1 MILTK
6 LTQECKINRE
16 KKFFKDVK
24 KVKLERFQCFL
35 YGRLISLLL
44 TSSIVS
50 TGKKILWVESK
61 KEISP
66 MKSFG
71 IVKEFFSS
79 FRGKIFQG
87 EIVLIRF
94 LSKIIESIM
103 KYGVKSKKKG
113 KKTSFEIIESVKISE
128 DELESLVV

>member
-71 IVKEFFSS
+71 IVKEF
-79 FRGKIFQG
+79 RGKIFQG

-113 KKTSFEIIESVKISE
+113 KKTSFEIIESVKISK